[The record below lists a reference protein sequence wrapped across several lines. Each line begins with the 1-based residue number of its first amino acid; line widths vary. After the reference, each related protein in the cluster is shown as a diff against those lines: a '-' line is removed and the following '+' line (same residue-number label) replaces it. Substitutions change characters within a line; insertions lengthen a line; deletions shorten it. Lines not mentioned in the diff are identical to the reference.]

1 MRESAWGFFT
11 PSSPMPRLFSLLSGI
26 FLSAWAWPASAQ
38 DGLPEASWRAV
49 RVMTA
54 EEKVCLVSPPTDASK
69 PVVIMLLSPRMV
81 YSLLEWARMR
91 QTAEALGYR
100 VLSWKDPRVPEA
112 EWRAALGSP
121 AATTTDPEA
130 LLAMP
135 AQCDSLWRGM
145 NHSPMSF
152 VLLESHLHPW
162 AVWGVMPE
170 EAWSEALRFRLL
182 ALRRALVQ
190 SSSR

>member
-81 YSLLEWARMR
+81 YSLLEWSRMR
-91 QTAEALGYR
+91 QAAEAIGYR
-100 VLSWKDPRVPEA
+100 VLSWKDPRVPDE
-112 EWRAALGSP
+112 EWRAALASP
-121 AATTTDPEA
+121 ASTLNDPYA
-130 LLAMP
+130 LHAMP
-135 AQCDSLWRGM
+135 ARCQWLWRGV
-145 NHSPMSF
+145 NHLPMSF
-152 VLLESHLHPW
+152 VSLGSQLHPW
-162 AVWGVMPE
+162 PVWGVMPD
-170 EAWSEALRFRLL
+170 EAWREALQFRWL
-182 ALRRALVQ
+182 ALQRALVRP
-190 SSSR
+190 SRH

>member
-1 MRESAWGFFT
+1 MLRSLRLLCGFF
-11 PSSPMPRLFSLLSGI
+11 LI
-26 FLSAWAWPASAQ
+26 ACAWPANAQ
-38 DGLPEASWRAV
+38 AGLPEASWRAV
-49 RVMTA
+49 RAMTA
-54 EEKVCLVSPPTDASK
+54 EEHVCFAGTSTDASK
-69 PVVIMLLSPRMV
+69 PVVVMLMSPRMV

>member
-1 MRESAWGFFT
+1 MLRVL
-11 PSSPMPRLFSLLSGI
+11 RLLLCLS
-26 FLSAWAWPASAQ
+26 LSACAWPDSAHTE
-38 DGLPEASWRAV
+38 LPEASLRAV
-49 RVMTA
+49 RAITA
-54 EEKVCLVSPPTDASK
+54 EEQACFVRPPINFNK

-81 YSLLEWARMR
+81 YTLLEWTRMR
-91 QTAEALGYR
+91 QAAEALGYR

-135 AQCDSLWRGM
+135 PQCDSLWRGM

-170 EAWSEALRFRLL
+170 EAWSEALRFRVL

-190 SSSR
+190 FSPQ